1 MPGAVSA
8 ETLSTQCLKH
18 NLAITL
24 ITLPFRYVLFYVFH
38 LFLNFMLAVL

>member
-8 ETLSTQCLKH
+8 ETLSSQCLKH
-18 NLAITL
+18 NIAVLL
-24 ITLPFRYVLFYVFH
+24 ITLPFSYILVYVFR